1 MKYISNLKK
10 KAAVIHKVTLG
21 KWCTLKAERGKK
33 NTEAVHQL
41 SGVTYMQ
48 PCQCVRDGM
57 KYEQRVGAEGLIKD
71 TIKDILNKIILKN
84 TVTNTKIC

>member
-1 MKYISNLKK
+1 M
-10 KAAVIHKVTLG
+10 VDF
-21 KWCTLKAERGKK
+21 KAERGKK

-71 TIKDILNKIILKN
+71 ILNKIIFKN
-84 TVTNTKIC
+84 TVTKIFDTKIC